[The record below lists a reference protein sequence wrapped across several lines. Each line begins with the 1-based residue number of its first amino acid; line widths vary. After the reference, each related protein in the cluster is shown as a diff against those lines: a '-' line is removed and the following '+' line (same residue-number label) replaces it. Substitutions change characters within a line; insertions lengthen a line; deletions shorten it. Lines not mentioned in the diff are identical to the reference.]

1 MAYIGRQPQI
11 GNFQIC
17 DAISTVNAQAAYTMQ
32 VGSVNVLPE
41 TANHMIVS
49 LNGVI
54 QAPITSYTVSGST
67 ITFAANLVTGDVI
80 NFIQIL
86 GDVLDLGVPSD
97 GTVTSGKLATNA
109 VTTVK
114 ITDANVTTAKITD
127 NAITLAKMVH
137 GTDGNIISY
146 DANGAPV
153 AVATG
158 NDGMVLTSAGAGAPP
173 AFEAIA
179 ANAGTLDFQSD
190 RTSDLTINVNTLTEI
205 VFNGEAIDTGGKYNT
220 SNGRYTPAV
229 AGNYFVHASVS
240 CEPNGDHDQ
249 AEQTFFKIR
258 KNGVDTEFGQVSC
271 SGAAT
276 DQHFSLSTTAI
287 ITLDGDDYISVWM
300 YTQRAL
306 KLFSDQ
312 CSFNGFRLS

>member
-1 MAYIGRQPQI
+1 
-11 GNFQIC
+11 
-17 DAISTVNAQAAYTMQ
+17 
-32 VGSVNVLPE
+32 
-41 TANHMIVS
+41 
-49 LNGVI
+49 
-54 QAPITSYTVSGST
+54 
-67 ITFAANLVTGDVI
+67 
-80 NFIQIL
+80 
-86 GDVLDLGVPSD
+86 
-97 GTVTSGKLATNA
+97 
-109 VTTVK
+109 
-114 ITDANVTTAKITD
+114 
-127 NAITLAKMVH
+127 
-137 GTDGNIISY
+137 
-146 DANGAPV
+146 
-153 AVATG
+153 
-158 NDGMVLTSAGAGAPP
+158 LTSTGAGSPP
-173 AFEAIA
+173 AFEAVA

>member
-1 MAYIGRQPQI
+1 MTIITVKTGGITA
-11 GNFQIC
+11 
-17 DAISTVNAQAAYTMQ
+17 DAITATKIADNAVVTAAINADAVTDAKIADDV
-32 VGSVNVLPE
+32 VGTEHL
-41 TANHMIVS
+41 TANEVD
-49 LNGVI
+49 
-54 QAPITSYTVSGST
+54 T
-67 ITFAANLVTGDVI
+67 AALKGDAVTGAE
-80 NFIQIL
+80 
-86 GDVLDLGVPSD
+86 
-97 GTVTSGKLATNA
+97 LADNA
-109 VTTVK
+109 VNSEHYTDGSIDTVH
-114 ITDANVTTAKITD
+114 IAD
-127 NAITLAKMVH
+127 NQITLAKLAG

-146 DANGAPV
+146 DASGDPV
-153 AVATG
+153 AIATG
-158 NDGMVLTSAGAGAPP
+158 SDGQVLTSTGAGSPP
-173 AFEAIA
+173 AFEAVA

-190 RTSDLTINVNTLTEI
+190 RTSDLTINVNTVTEI